1 MDELSTKSR
10 AVMFPTRLASSG
22 ENQRIVSKAGTQ
34 VLTVDATHD
43 EIGSHSNE
51 QLQSNTCS

>member
-1 MDELSTKSR
+1 MDELSTQSR

-51 QLQSNTCS
+51 